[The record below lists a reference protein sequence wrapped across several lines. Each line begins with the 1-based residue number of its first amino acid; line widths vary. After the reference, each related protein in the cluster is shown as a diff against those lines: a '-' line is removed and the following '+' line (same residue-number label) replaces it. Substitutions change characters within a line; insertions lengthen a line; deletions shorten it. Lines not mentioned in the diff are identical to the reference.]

1 MFAETLCFV
10 PRRNFTTLAL
20 VAFCSLVVAVSQ
32 AATVEIHPGQDIPTM
47 VAANPAGT
55 TFLIYPGLYRLV
67 EHIVPKN
74 GDKFIGQT
82 ACAPPQT
89 SCPAILSG
97 SRRVGYLATF
107 NGTNYQV
114 TGQTQQG
121 VISEADNV
129 CEPGYLACNRPEDLF
144 FDGVP
149 YRHLYA
155 TSLPAIGT
163 GQWWFDYA
171 NNTIYFHDNP
181 SGHTVETSVLDT
193 AFESLASNV
202 TIQYLTIKEFAS
214 PIQRGA
220 VQATNGEPSQSLS
233 LNWIVKDCE
242 LYDNHAMGVRISFGT
257 QVYNSYIHNNGMLGI
272 GGGTDSSAASG
283 VIIQNN
289 TITYNNYAHVLPD
302 YAAGGIKFGDT
313 AKAVIRGNTVSY
325 NGGTGIHFDASSS
338 SPYIDGNTVV
348 GNYGGGGAAYEIS
361 VNSALVRNNILL
373 RNGLPGTV
381 PVSVSNVGSNASVGV
396 DVYCNVV
403 EIPEAAGANGILV
416 GASQR
421 GYNPVPPY
429 EYLVSTGNSVHHN
442 TVIWDAGANGAFGY
456 EQHDAVNQPDF
467 WSHNTPPDYNTYHLP
482 SVSAFHFLYDNNNS
496 EENHAKTFSEYQAAG
511 ADIHGAADANYTS
524 GFPTVRITSPADESS
539 FASTVTVA
547 ATAADKSGINRVEF
561 YVDWKLA
568 ATVAGTPYNYTLS
581 NAAVGTHTVTA
592 MAYSNAGIR
601 SCFAVTLTK
610 N

>member
-1 MFAETLCFV
+1 
-10 PRRNFTTLAL
+10 
-20 VAFCSLVVAVSQ
+20 
-32 AATVEIHPGQDIPTM
+32 
-47 VAANPAGT
+47 
-55 TFLIYPGLYRLV
+55 
-67 EHIVPKN
+67 
-74 GDKFIGQT
+74 
-82 ACAPPQT
+82 
-89 SCPAILSG
+89 
-97 SRRVGYLATF
+97 
-107 NGTNYQV
+107 
-114 TGQTQQG
+114 
-121 VISEADNV
+121 
-129 CEPGYLACNRPEDLF
+129 
-144 FDGVP
+144 
-149 YRHLYA
+149 
-155 TSLPAIGT
+155 
-163 GQWWFDYA
+163 
-171 NNTIYFHDNP
+171 
-181 SGHTVETSVLDT
+181 
-193 AFESLASNV
+193 
-202 TIQYLTIKEFAS
+202 
-214 PIQRGA
+214 
-220 VQATNGEPSQSLS
+220 
-233 LNWIVKDCE
+233 
-242 LYDNHAMGVRISFGT
+242 
-257 QVYNSYIHNNGMLGI
+257 MLGI

-524 GFPTVRITSPADESS
+524 GFPTVRITSPADQSS